1 MEKTT
6 INSAP
11 KIVII
16 GGVAGGA
23 SAAARARRLNEDAE
37 IIMFERGEF
46 VSFANCG
53 LPYHIGGD
61 IQDRRKLLLQTPE
74 SFLARFNVDVRVM
87 NEVISI
93 DRAAKTVTVRSILD
107 DSQYTESYDFL
118 LLSPGASP
126 VVPPIPGVDNPL
138 THSLRNI
145 PDMDRILQT
154 IQTNNVK
161 HATVVGGGFIGLE
174 MMEAFQQRG
183 IKTTLLELSEQVM
196 TPVDREMAGFAHA
209 EIREK
214 GIELRLVTALSSIEY
229 VPETHTANLES
240 GESVRHQHVHGHL
253 SLSLS
258 NGDQLN
264 TDLLIMAI
272 GVRPETTLARNAGLE
287 IGELGGIYTST
298 HMQTSD
304 PCIYAVGDAI
314 EEVDFVTGEQTVVP
328 LAGPA
333 NRQGRM
339 AANNMF
345 GHNESYQ
352 GTQGTA
358 ICKIFDLA
366 IASTGKN
373 EKQLK
378 RDGIDYEKVYVHT
391 ASHASY
397 YPGAEIVSFKMLF
410 DPKSGK
416 ILGAQAAGKDG
427 VDKRIDIMAV
437 AQRAGMT
444 VEQLQHLELTYAPP
458 FGSAKDVINQAA
470 FVANNIIK
478 GDATPIHF
486 DEMANITDEQ
496 ILLDVRNPAELK
508 NGHFA
513 NSINI
518 PVDELRQ
525 RMDELPK
532 DKEIIVICQVGLRGN
547 VAYRQ
552 LVNRGYKARN
562 LIGGYRTWAFAQ
574 Q

>member
-1 MEKTT
+1 M
-6 INSAP
+6 S

-23 SAAARARRLNEDAE
+23 SAAARARRLSEDAE
-37 IIMFERGEF
+37 IIMFERGPF

-61 IQDRRKLLLQTPE
+61 IQERSKLLLQTPE

-87 NEVISI
+87 NEVVSI
-93 DRAAKTVTVRSILD
+93 NRQDKTVTVKNLLD
-107 DSQYTESYDFL
+107 GSEYQENYDFL
-118 LLSPGASP
+118 LLSPGAGP
-126 VVPPIPGVDNPL
+126 VVPPIPGIDNPL

-145 PDMDRILQT
+145 PDMDRIIKT
-154 IQTNNVK
+154 IETNKVE

-174 MMEAFQQRG
+174 MMEAFHQLG
-183 IKTTLLELSEQVM
+183 VKTTLVEMADQVM

-214 GIELRLVTALSSIEY
+214 GIDLRLGVALSSVEY
-229 VPETHTANLES
+229 VANQSVANTEA
-240 GESVRHQHVHGHL
+240 GEDDTHQHLQGKLTL
-253 SLSLS
+253 SLN
-258 NGDQLN
+258 NGDQLD
-264 TDLLIMAI
+264 TDILIMAI
-272 GVRPETTLARNAGLE
+272 GVRPETKLAQEAGLQ
-287 IGELGGIYTST
+287 IGALGGIYTNEY
-298 HMQTSD
+298 MQSSD
-304 PCIYAVGDAI
+304 PSIYAVGDAV
-314 EEVDFVTGEQTVVP
+314 EEKDFVTGEQTLVP

-339 AANNMF
+339 AADNML
-345 GHNESYQ
+345 GRQETYQ

-378 RDGIDYEKVYVHT
+378 RENIAYEKVYVHT

-397 YPGAEIVSFKMLF
+397 YPGAETVSFKMLF
-410 DPKSGK
+410 DPATGK
-416 ILGAQAAGKDG
+416 ILGAQAVGKDG
-427 VDKRIDIMAV
+427 VDKRIDVMAV

-458 FGSAKDVINQAA
+458 YGSAKDVINQAA

-478 GDATPIHF
+478 GDATAIHF
-486 DEMANITDEQ
+486 DEIDNLSENQ
-496 ILLDVRNPAELK
+496 VLLDVRNPGELESV
-508 NGHFA
+508 GFIEGA
-513 NSINI
+513 INI
-518 PVDELRQ
+518 PVDQLRQ
-525 RMDELPK
+525 RMNELPK
-532 DKEIIVICQVGLRGN
+532 DKEIVIYCQVGLRGN

-552 LVNRGYKARN
+552 LVNSGFKARN
-562 LIGGYRTWAFAQ
+562 LLGGYRTYKFAKA
-574 Q
+574 

>member
-1 MEKTT
+1 MT
-6 INSAP
+6 

-23 SAAARARRLNEDAE
+23 SAAARARRLSEEAE
-37 IIMFERGEF
+37 IIMFERGPF

-61 IQDRRKLLLQTPE
+61 IQDRSQLLLQTPE

-87 NEVISI
+87 NEVVSI
-93 DRAAKTVTVRSILD
+93 DRHSKQVTVKNLLD
-107 DSQYTESYDFL
+107 GSEYIQSYDFL
-118 LLSPGASP
+118 LLSPGAGP
-126 VVPPIPGVDNPL
+126 VVPPISGIDNPL

-154 IQTNNVK
+154 IQMNK
-161 HATVVGGGFIGLE
+161 PEHATVVGGGFIGLE
-174 MMEAFQQRG
+174 MMEAFHQLG
-183 IKTTLLELSEQVM
+183 IKTTLIEMADQVM

-214 GIELRLVTALSSIEY
+214 GIDLKLGVALQAIEY
-229 VPETHTANLES
+229 VPNEHIASIGS
-240 GESVRHQHVHGHL
+240 GEDTEHQHIEGEL
-253 SLSLS
+253 NLTLS
-258 NGDQLN
+258 NGESLT
-264 TDLLIMAI
+264 TDILIMAI
-272 GVRPETTLARNAGLE
+272 GVRPETKLAKEAGLQ
-287 IGELGGIYTST
+287 IGELGGIYTNEM
-298 HMQTSD
+298 MQTSD
-304 PCIYAVGDAI
+304 PNIYAVGDAV
-314 EEVDFVTGEQTVVP
+314 EEKDFVTGAQTLVP

-339 AANNMF
+339 AADNML
-345 GHNESYQ
+345 GRNETYQ

-366 IASTGKN
+366 VASTGKN

-378 RDGIDYEKVYVHT
+378 REGVDYEKVYVHT

-410 DPKSGK
+410 DPKTGK
-416 ILGAQAAGKDG
+416 IFGAQAVGKDG
-427 VDKRIDIMAV
+427 VDKRIDVMAV

-458 FGSAKDVINQAA
+458 YGSAKDVINQAA

-486 DEMANITDEQ
+486 DEMDSLTDEQ
-496 ILLDVRNPAELK
+496 VLLDVRNPGELENVGFIK
-508 NGHFA
+508 DA
-513 NSINI
+513 INI
-518 PVDELRQ
+518 PVDQLRH

-532 DKEIIVICQVGLRGN
+532 DKEIVIYCQVGLRGN

-552 LVNRGYKARN
+552 LVNNGFKARN
-562 LIGGYRTWAFAQ
+562 LIGGFRTFMYAQ
-574 Q
+574 A

>member
-1 MEKTT
+1 MT
-6 INSAP
+6 
-11 KIVII
+11 KIVIV

-23 SAAARARRLNEDAE
+23 SAAARARRLSEDAQ
-37 IIMFERGEF
+37 IIMFERGPF

-61 IQDRRKLLLQTPE
+61 IQDRSKLLLQTPE
-74 SFLARFNVDVRVM
+74 SFLARFNVDVRTM
-87 NEVISI
+87 NEVVSI
-93 DRAAKTVTVRSILD
+93 DRTNKTVTVRSMLD

-118 LLSPGASP
+118 LLSPGAGP
-126 VVPPIPGVDNPL
+126 IVPPIPGIDNPL

-154 IQTNNVK
+154 IQTNNVE

-174 MMEAFQQRG
+174 MMEAFHQRG
-183 IKTTLLELSEQVM
+183 IKTTLLELADQVM
-196 TPVDREMAGFAHA
+196 MPVDKEMAGFAHV

-214 GIELRLVTALSSIEY
+214 GIDLRLATALSGVKY
-229 VPETHTANLES
+229 VPEIHIANEES
-240 GESVRHQHVHGHL
+240 GENSKHQHINGHL
-253 SLSLS
+253 ELSLS
-258 NGDQLN
+258 NGESLQ
-264 TDLLIMAI
+264 TELLIMAI
-272 GVRPETTLARNAGLE
+272 GVRPETRLAQQAGLD
-287 IGELGGIYTST
+287 IGQLGGIKTNA

-304 PCIYAVGDAI
+304 PAIFAVGDAI
-314 EEVDFVTGEQTVVP
+314 EDQDFVTGEQTIVP

-339 AANNMF
+339 AADNMF
-345 GHNESYQ
+345 GRNESYQ

-366 IASTGKN
+366 IAATGKN
-373 EKQLK
+373 EKQLT
-378 RDGIDYEKVYVHT
+378 RDGIAFEKVYVHT

-397 YPGAEIVSFKMLF
+397 YPGAEMVSFKMLF
-410 DPKSGK
+410 DPSTGK

-427 VDKRIDIMAV
+427 IDKRIDIMAV

-470 FVANNIIK
+470 FVAQNLIK
-478 GDATPIHF
+478 GDATAIHF
-486 DEMANITDEQ
+486 DEIDQLTDNQ
-496 ILLDVRNPAELK
+496 VLLDVRNPGELDK
-508 NGHFA
+508 LGYIGDA
-513 NSINI
+513 INI

-532 DKEIIVICQVGLRGN
+532 DKEIVVYCQVGLRGN

-552 LVNRGYKARN
+552 LVNSGFKARN
-562 LIGGYRTWAFAQ
+562 LIGGYRTYQFAKA
-574 Q
+574 

>member
-1 MEKTT
+1 M
-6 INSAP
+6 S

-23 SAAARARRLNEDAE
+23 SAAARARRLSEDAE
-37 IIMFERGEF
+37 IIMFERGPF

-61 IQDRRKLLLQTPE
+61 IQERSKLLLQTPE

-87 NEVISI
+87 NEVVSI
-93 DRAAKTVTVRSILD
+93 NRQDKTVTVNNLLD
-107 DSQYTESYDFL
+107 GSEYQESYDFL
-118 LLSPGASP
+118 LLSPGAGP
-126 VVPPIPGVDNPL
+126 VVPPIPGIDNPL

-145 PDMDRILQT
+145 PDMDRIIKT
-154 IQTNNVK
+154 IETNKVE

-174 MMEAFQQRG
+174 MMEAFHQLG
-183 IKTTLLELSEQVM
+183 VKTTLVEMADQVM

-214 GIELRLVTALSSIEY
+214 GIDLRLGVALSSVEY
-229 VPETHTANLES
+229 IANQSVANNEA
-240 GESVRHQHVHGHL
+240 GEDDTHQHLQGKLTL
-253 SLSLS
+253 SLN

-264 TDLLIMAI
+264 TDILIMAI
-272 GVRPETTLARNAGLE
+272 GVRPETKLAQEAGLQ
-287 IGELGGIYTST
+287 IGALGGIYTNEY
-298 HMQTSD
+298 MQSSD
-304 PCIYAVGDAI
+304 PSIYAVGDAV
-314 EEVDFVTGEQTVVP
+314 EEKDFVTGEQTLVP

-339 AANNMF
+339 AADNML
-345 GHNESYQ
+345 GRQETYQ

-366 IASTGKN
+366 VASTGKN

-378 RDGIDYEKVYVHT
+378 RENIAYEKVYVHT

-397 YPGAEIVSFKMLF
+397 YPGAETVSFKMLF
-410 DPKSGK
+410 DPLTGK
-416 ILGAQAAGKDG
+416 ILGAQAVGKDG
-427 VDKRIDIMAV
+427 VDKRIDVMAV

-458 FGSAKDVINQAA
+458 YGSAKDVINQAA

-478 GDATPIHF
+478 GDATAIHF
-486 DEMANITDEQ
+486 DEIDNLSENQ
-496 ILLDVRNPAELK
+496 VLLDVRNPGELESVGFIK
-508 NGHFA
+508 GA
-513 NSINI
+513 INI
-518 PVDELRQ
+518 PVDQLRQ
-525 RMDELPK
+525 RMNELPK
-532 DKEIIVICQVGLRGN
+532 DKEIVIYCQVGLRGN

-552 LVNRGYKARN
+552 LVNSGFKARN
-562 LIGGYRTWAFAQ
+562 LLGGYRTYKFAQ
-574 Q
+574 A

>member
-1 MEKTT
+1 MT
-6 INSAP
+6 
-11 KIVII
+11 KILIV

-23 SAAARARRLNEDAE
+23 SAAARARRLSEDAE

-61 IQDRRKLLLQTPE
+61 IQDRSKLLLQTPE

-87 NEVISI
+87 NEVVNIN
-93 DRAAKTVTVRSILD
+93 RNEKTVTVKNLLD
-107 DSQYTESYDFL
+107 GNEYTERYDFL
-118 LLSPGASP
+118 LLSPGAGP
-126 VVPPIPGVDNPL
+126 IVPPIPGVKNPL

-154 IQTNNVK
+154 IETNNVE

-174 MMEAFQQRG
+174 MMEAFHQRG
-183 IKTTLLELSEQVM
+183 IKTTLLELADQVM
-196 TPVDREMAGFAHA
+196 TPVDKEMAGFAHA
-209 EIREK
+209 EIRDH
-214 GIELRLVTALSSIEY
+214 GIDLRLGVALSDVEY
-229 VPETHTANLES
+229 IPETHIASFES
-240 GESVRHQHVHGHL
+240 GESTEHQHINGHL
-253 SLSLS
+253 NLSLS
-258 NGDQLN
+258 NSESLE

-272 GVRPETTLARNAGLE
+272 GVRPETTLASEAGLK
-287 IGELGGIYTST
+287 IGELGGIWTTPS
-298 HMQTSD
+298 MQTSD
-304 PCIYAVGDAI
+304 PSIYAVGDAI
-314 EEVDFVTGEQTVVP
+314 EEADFVTGNQTIVP

-339 AANNMF
+339 AADNML
-345 GHNESYQ
+345 GRNESYQ

-366 IASTGKN
+366 IAATGKN

-378 RDGIDYEKVYVHT
+378 RDGVDYEKVYVHT

-416 ILGAQAAGKDG
+416 IFGAQAAGKDG

-458 FGSAKDVINQAA
+458 YGSAKDVINQAA

-486 DEMANITDEQ
+486 DEIDNLTDDQ
-496 ILLDVRNPAELK
+496 VLLDVRNPLELE
-508 NGHFA
+508 NGGY
-513 NSINI
+513 IEGTLNI

-525 RMDELPK
+525 RMHELPK
-532 DKEIIVICQVGLRGN
+532 NKEIVIYCQVGLRGN

-552 LVNRGYKARN
+552 LVNNGFKARN
-562 LIGGYRTWAFAQ
+562 LIGGYRTYKFAKM
-574 Q
+574 